1 MLEKEDILNFWF
13 YECLPEQWFK
23 KNSEF
28 DAMLESRFATTVE
41 DVFARRLDNWEE
53 TEAGCLALILVL
65 DQFTRNIF
73 RDTPRAFSGDERAL
87 ELSQKCYENGYL
99 ANPNIHWR
107 QFMLMPMMHSEEI
120 AVQDASLTLFK
131 EYTAQTDY
139 DYAVRHRDIIA
150 RFGRFPHR
158 NTILGRP
165 STDEELEF
173 LTQPCSSF

>member
-13 YECLPEQWFK
+13 DECRPEQWFK

-28 DAMLESRFATTVE
+28 DAMLESRFATTIE
-41 DVFARRLDNWEE
+41 DAFARCLDSWED
-53 TEAGCLALILVL
+53 TEAGCIALILVL

-73 RDTPRAFSGDERAL
+73 RDTLRAFSGDERAL

-120 AVQDASLTLFK
+120 AVQDASLPLFK
-131 EYTAQTDY
+131 EYTTQIDY

-173 LTQPCSSF
+173 LTQPGSSF

>member
-73 RDTPRAFSGDERAL
+73 
-87 ELSQKCYENGYL
+87 
-99 ANPNIHWR
+99 
-107 QFMLMPMMHSEEI
+107 
-120 AVQDASLTLFK
+120 
-131 EYTAQTDY
+131 
-139 DYAVRHRDIIA
+139 
-150 RFGRFPHR
+150 
-158 NTILGRP
+158 
-165 STDEELEF
+165 
-173 LTQPCSSF
+173 

>member
-13 YECLPEQWFK
+13 DECRPKQWFK

-28 DAMLESRFATTVE
+28 DAMLESRFANTVE
-41 DVFARRLDNWEE
+41 DAFAKCLDSWED
-53 TEAGCLALILVL
+53 TEEGCLALILVL

-73 RDTPRAFSGDERAL
+73 RGTPRAFSGDERAL

-99 ANPNIHWR
+99 ANPNIYRR
-107 QFMLMPMMHSEEI
+107 QFILMPMMHSEEI
-120 AVQDASLTLFK
+120 AVQDTALPLFK
-131 EYTAQTDY
+131 EYTTQRDY
-139 DYAVRHRDIIA
+139 DYALRHRDIIA

-173 LTQPCSSF
+173 LTQPGSSF

>member
-13 YECLPEQWFK
+13 DECRPEQWFK
-23 KNSEF
+23 INSEF
-28 DAMLESRFATTVE
+28 DAMLESRFATTLE
-41 DVFARRLDNWEE
+41 DAFARCLESWEN

-65 DQFTRNIF
+65 DQFPRNIF
-73 RDTPRAFSGDERAL
+73 RDSPRAFSGDERAL

-99 ANPNIHWR
+99 ANPNINWR

-120 AVQDASLTLFK
+120 AVQDASLPLFK
-131 EYTAQTDY
+131 EYTAQINY

-173 LTQPCSSF
+173 LTQPGSSF